1 MKVSVFMTPTR
12 ALLYVKQEQD
22 DGSITHLVTDEK
34 FLLYHYLRKETP
46 NTCVL
51 FDTRKEL
58 EEKLAKLN
66 YRI

>member
-12 ALLYVKQEQD
+12 ALLYVKQVQD

-34 FLLYHYLRKETP
+34 FLLYKYIRKEVP
-46 NTCVL
+46 KLCVL
-51 FDTRKEL
+51 FDTRKEI
-58 EEKLAKLN
+58 EERLAKLN